1 MPHSQDPSRPIGTLS
16 KPDFTKKMPILWKA
30 WIRSPDHSSSPK
42 VSNFS
47 SEAAA
52 EVSALPLPA
61 PGVDTQEVPHGTHV
75 ALLGRLI
82 DVLASGMTRAQPLGS
97 CWKVAR
103 LVNTN
108 TRVDTPS
115 RMGKPET
122 KEPSALHG
130 FCSFSGLGMRMAKQ
144 ISRRKISNA

>member
-1 MPHSQDPSRPIGTLS
+1 MYMFNIRQTKNQGARRPRGSKSVQRSLAGRAGAAGTRVPPGAGCEKKTQIQLGLA
-16 KPDFTKKMPILWKA
+16 KKMPILWKA

-75 ALLGRLI
+75 ALLGGLK

-97 CWKVAR
+97 CWK
-103 LVNTN
+103 
-108 TRVDTPS
+108 
-115 RMGKPET
+115 G
-122 KEPSALHG
+122 HG
-130 FCSFSGLGMRMAKQ
+130 SSTQ
-144 ISRRKISNA
+144 ILA